1 MSLADAPTVTATGWY
16 PARMDQRL
24 QPRRRLLGVQLAG
37 ARATWH
43 VVARWLVIG
52 CAALAALLMATERHR
67 VCHSWGTCDASDWSE
82 PHALVADVGAL
93 PFVMLALVI
102 ALELAGYRRGL
113 LGGVLSALGAAG
125 AAVVAF
131 GAAALAHFLS
141 KVDGGDGAV
150 LFALLAFAI
159 ALAQLV
165 LEPILF
171 VGMRRAL
178 ERDDPRF
185 PRAAVISR

>member
-1 MSLADAPTVTATGWY
+1 MIVSHAPPVTPVGWY
-16 PARMDQRL
+16 PAPMDQRL
-24 QPRRRLLGVQLAG
+24 VPRRPLLGVTLTG
-37 ARATWH
+37 KRATWH
-43 VVARWLVIG
+43 VAARWVVIG
-52 CAALAALLMATERHR
+52 CAVLAALLMATEQHR

-113 LGGVLSALGAAG
+113 LGSLFAALGAAL

-131 GAAALAHFLS
+131 GVAALAHFLS
-141 KVDGGDGAV
+141 HVDGGGGAV
-150 LFALLAFAI
+150 MFAFLAF
-159 ALAQLV
+159 LLTLTQLV

-185 PRAAVISR
+185 PRAAVIQR